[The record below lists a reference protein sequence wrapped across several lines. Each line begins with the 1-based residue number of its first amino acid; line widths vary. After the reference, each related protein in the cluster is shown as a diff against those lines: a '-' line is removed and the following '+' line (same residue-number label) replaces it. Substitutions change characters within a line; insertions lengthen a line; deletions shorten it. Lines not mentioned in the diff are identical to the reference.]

1 MELFPVCYGMDKL
14 MDCSRMVLV
23 GGHTRTV
30 CYECRIWE
38 QTRAVLG
45 PCRNNLIGFFNKKCI
60 RLLAGSCLVG
70 EANEYALREV
80 FQVRHNFGEKSLEL
94 TSFELRF
101 VPYVDPAC
109 KLATQ
114 RTHGSNKRRK
124 TKFCI
129 LQGTNPG

>member
-1 MELFPVCYGMDKL
+1 MDAHFESK
-14 MDCSRMVLV
+14 V
-23 GGHTRTV
+23 
-30 CYECRIWE
+30 E
-38 QTRAVLG
+38 QLG
-45 PCRNNLIGFFNKKCI
+45 PCWNHLIGFFNKKRI
-60 RLLAGSCLVG
+60 RLFGEVVSCLVG

-80 FQVRHNFGEKSLEL
+80 FQVRHNFREKSLEL

-129 LQGTNPG
+129 LQGTNPE